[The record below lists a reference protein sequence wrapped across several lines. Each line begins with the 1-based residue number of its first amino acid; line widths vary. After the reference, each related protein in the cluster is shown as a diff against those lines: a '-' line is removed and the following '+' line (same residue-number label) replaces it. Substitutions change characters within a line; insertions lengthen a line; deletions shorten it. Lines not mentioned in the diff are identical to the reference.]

1 MPDTRRILIVDDS
14 NEQIAY
20 YSEILEAGGYE
31 FMVAKDGREA
41 MDIMKA
47 NTPHLVLLDVMM
59 PRKSGIAVF
68 QQMKRDPNLEKIPI
82 IIITGVPEVTGVDM
96 KTGQERP
103 KETYQDDML
112 REFGSML
119 REKLQS
125 LTPDDF
131 IEKPVEPAVLIAK
144 IESLLG

>member
-14 NEQIAY
+14 NEDIAY
-20 YSEILEAGGYE
+20 YSEILEASGYG

-41 MDIMKA
+41 MDMMKT

-82 IIITGVPEVTGVDM
+82 IIITGVSEVTGVDV
-96 KTGQERP
+96 KSGEERP
-103 KETYQDDML
+103 KESYQDDML
-112 REFGSML
+112 RGFGSAL
-119 REKLQS
+119 REQLQS
-125 LTPDDF
+125 LTPDGF
-131 IEKPVEPAVLIAK
+131 IEKPVDPTLLIAK
-144 IESLLG
+144 VESLLA

>member
-1 MPDTRRILIVDDS
+1 MSDTRRILIVDDS

-20 YSEILEAGGYE
+20 YSEILEERGYE

-41 MDIMKA
+41 MEIMKA
-47 NTPHLVLLDVMM
+47 NPPHLVLLDVMM

-82 IIITGVPEVTGVDM
+82 IIITGASEVTGVDM
-96 KTGQERP
+96 KSGDEQP
-103 KETYQDDML
+103 KETYQDDMS

-125 LTPDDF
+125 LTPDGF
-131 IEKPVEPAVLIAK
+131 IEKPVEPAVLISK

>member
-1 MPDTRRILIVDDS
+1 
-14 NEQIAY
+14 
-20 YSEILEAGGYE
+20 
-31 FMVAKDGREA
+31 
-41 MDIMKA
+41 
-47 NTPHLVLLDVMM
+47 MM

-82 IIITGVPEVTGVDM
+82 IIITGVSEVTGVDM
-96 KTGQERP
+96 KSGEERP
-103 KETYQDDML
+103 KETYQDDMS

-125 LTPDDF
+125 LTPDGF

>member
-14 NEQIAY
+14 DEQIAY
-20 YSEILEAGGYE
+20 YSEILEAHGYA
-31 FMVAKDGREA
+31 FTVAKDGKEA
-41 MDIMKA
+41 VEVMKSDA
-47 NTPHLVLLDVMM
+47 PHLVLLDVMM

-82 IIITGVPEVTGVDM
+82 IIITGASEVTGVDM
-96 KTGQERP
+96 RSGEERP
-103 KETYQDDML
+103 KETYQDDMS

-125 LTPDDF
+125 LTPDGF
-131 IEKPVEPAVLIAK
+131 IEKPVEPSELIAK

>member
-14 NEQIAY
+14 NEQIVY

-41 MDIMKA
+41 MDILKT
-47 NTPHLVLLDVMM
+47 NTPHLVLLDVIM

-82 IIITGVPEVTGVDM
+82 IMITGASEVTGVDM
-96 KTGQERP
+96 KSGEERP
-103 KETYQDDML
+103 KETYQDDMS

-119 REKLQS
+119 REKLQG
-125 LTPDDF
+125 LTPDGF